1 MRLVRIWFE
10 KKGMIRYISHLDLMR
25 TVTRAVRR
33 SEVPLWYTEGFN
45 PHPYMTFS
53 LPLSLGTESECESM
67 DIKIEGDITNGEI
80 FEKLKAVM
88 PDGINVTAVTEPV
101 FDPKEIAYGEFTIDF
116 DGNFDRE
123 KAKEA
128 IDSLLSQNEIIIQK
142 LGKKGH
148 KKVMKEFDLKP
159 LIFEPEISDTENG
172 IRLFVRLPA
181 GSKTN
186 VNPSLL
192 AELIQKKVEDCACL
206 ITRKRLLTEDLKEF
220 Q

>member
-1 MRLVRIWFE
+1 MRLVRVWFE

-128 IDSLLSQNEIIIQK
+128 IDSLLSQDEIIIQK

-148 KKVMKEFDLKP
+148 KKVMKELDLKP
-159 LIFEPEISDTENG
+159 LIFEPVVSDTENG

-186 VNPSLL
+186 VNPSLV
-192 AELIQKKVEDCACL
+192 AELIQKEVEDCACL

>member
-25 TVTRAVRR
+25 TVTRAIRR
-33 SEVPLWYTEGFN
+33 SEIPLWYTEGFN

-53 LPLSLGTESECESM
+53 LPLSLGMESECESM
-67 DIKIEGDITNGEI
+67 DIKIEGDITDGEI
-80 FEKLKAVM
+80 FGKLQAVM
-88 PDGINVTAVTEPV
+88 PDGINVTAVTQPV
-101 FDPKEIAYGEFTIDF
+101 FDPKEIAYGEFTLDF

-128 IDSLLSQNEIIIQK
+128 ISGFLSKDEIIIQK

-148 KKVMKEFDLKP
+148 RKVMKELDLKP
-159 LIFEPEISDTENG
+159 LIFEPEVSDTESG
-172 IRLFVRLPA
+172 VKLFVRLPA

-186 VNPSLL
+186 VNPTLL
-192 AELIQKKVEDCACL
+192 ADPVLKEIPGASCL
-206 ITRKRLLTEDLKEF
+206 ITRKRLLTADLTEF
-220 Q
+220 K

>member
-1 MRLVRIWFE
+1 
-10 KKGMIRYISHLDLMR
+10 
-25 TVTRAVRR
+25 
-33 SEVPLWYTEGFN
+33 
-45 PHPYMTFS
+45 
-53 LPLSLGTESECESM
+53 M

-128 IDSLLSQNEIIIQK
+128 IDSLLSQDEIIIQK

-148 KKVMKEFDLKP
+148 KKVMKEIDLKP
-159 LIFEPEISDTENG
+159 LIFDPEITDTENG
-172 IRLFVRLPA
+172 VRLFVRLPA
-181 GSKTN
+181 GSKSN
-186 VNPSLL
+186 INPSLL
-192 AELIQKKVEDCACL
+192 ADLIGKEIPESVCL
-206 ITRKRLLTEDLKEF
+206 ITRKRLLTADLTEF
-220 Q
+220 K

>member
-25 TVTRAVRR
+25 TVTRAIRR
-33 SEVPLWYTEGFN
+33 SEIPLWYTEGFN

-67 DIKIEGDITNGEI
+67 DIKIEGDITDGEI
-80 FEKLKAVM
+80 LGKLQAVM
-88 PDGINVTAVTEPV
+88 PDGINVTAVTQPV
-101 FDPKEIAYGEFTIDF
+101 FDPKEIAYGEFTLDF

-128 IDSLLSQNEIIIQK
+128 INGILSKDEIVIQK

-148 KKVMKEFDLKP
+148 KKVMKELDLKP
-159 LIFEPEISDTENG
+159 LIFEPEVTDTESG
-172 IRLFVRLPA
+172 VKLFVRLPA

-192 AELIQKKVEDCACL
+192 ADLVLKEIPEASCL
-206 ITRKRLLTEDLKEF
+206 ITRKRLLTADLTEF
-220 Q
+220 K

>member
-33 SEVPLWYTEGFN
+33 SEIPLWYTEGFN

-67 DIKIEGDITNGEI
+67 DIKIEGNITDGEI

-101 FDPKEIAYGEFTIDF
+101 FDPKEIAYGEFTLDF
-116 DGNFDRE
+116 DGEFDRE
-123 KAKEA
+123 KTKEA
-128 IDSLLSQNEIIIQK
+128 IRNLLSQDEIIIRK
-142 LGKKGH
+142 PGKKGH
-148 KKVMKEFDLKP
+148 KKVMKELDLKP

-172 IRLFVRLPA
+172 VRLFVRLPA

-192 AELIQKKVEDCACL
+192 ADLIQKEAGSGVCL
-206 ITRKRLLTEDLKEF
+206 ITRKRLLKEDLTEF

>member
-1 MRLVRIWFE
+1 MRLVRVWFE

-128 IDSLLSQNEIIIQK
+128 IDSLLSQDEIIIQK

-148 KKVMKEFDLKP
+148 KKVMKELDLKP

-186 VNPSLL
+186 VNPSLV
-192 AELIQKKVEDCACL
+192 AELIQKEVEDCACL

>member
-25 TVTRAVRR
+25 TVTRAIRR
-33 SEVPLWYTEGFN
+33 SEIPLWYTEGFN

-53 LPLSLGTESECESM
+53 LPLSLGMESECESM
-67 DIKIEGDITNGEI
+67 DIKIEGDITDGEI
-80 FEKLKAVM
+80 LGKLQAVM
-88 PDGINVTAVTEPV
+88 PDGINVTAVTQPV
-101 FDPKEIAYGEFTIDF
+101 FDPKEIAYGEFTLDF
-116 DGNFDRE
+116 DGDFDRE

-128 IDSLLSQNEIIIQK
+128 ISGFLSKDEIIIQK

-148 KKVMKEFDLKP
+148 KKVMKELDLKP
-159 LIFEPEISDTENG
+159 LIFEPEVSDTESG
-172 IRLFVRLPA
+172 VKLFVRLPA

-192 AELIQKKVEDCACL
+192 ADPVLKEIPGASCL
-206 ITRKRLLTEDLKEF
+206 ITRKRLLTADLTEF
-220 Q
+220 K

>member
-33 SEVPLWYTEGFN
+33 SEIPLWYTEGFN

-67 DIKIEGDITNGEI
+67 DIKIEGDITDGEI

-88 PDGINVTAVTEPV
+88 PDGISVTAVTEPIC
-101 FDPKEIAYGEFTIDF
+101 DPKEIAYGEFTLDF
-116 DGNFDRE
+116 DGEIDRE
-123 KAKEA
+123 KTKEA
-128 IDSLLSQNEIIIQK
+128 IRTLLSQDEIIIRK

-148 KKVMKEFDLKP
+148 RKVMKELDLKP
-159 LIFEPEISDTENG
+159 LIFESEITDTENG
-172 IRLFVRLPA
+172 VRLFVRLPA

-192 AELIQKKVEDCACL
+192 ADLIQKEAGSGVCL
-206 ITRKRLLTEDLKEF
+206 ITRKRLLKEDLTEF

>member
-1 MRLVRIWFE
+1 MRLVRVWFE

-128 IDSLLSQNEIIIQK
+128 IDSLLSQDEIIIQK

-148 KKVMKEFDLKP
+148 KKVMKELDLKP
-159 LIFEPEISDTENG
+159 LIFEPVVSDTENG
-172 IRLFVRLPA
+172 VRLFVRLPA

>member
-1 MRLVRIWFE
+1 MRLVRVWFE

-101 FDPKEIAYGEFTIDF
+101 FDPTEIAYGEFTIDF

-128 IDSLLSQNEIIIQK
+128 IDSLLSQDEIIIQK

-148 KKVMKEFDLKP
+148 KKVMKELDLKP
-159 LIFEPEISDTENG
+159 LIFEPVVSDTENG

>member
-1 MRLVRIWFE
+1 
-10 KKGMIRYISHLDLMR
+10 
-25 TVTRAVRR
+25 
-33 SEVPLWYTEGFN
+33 
-45 PHPYMTFS
+45 
-53 LPLSLGTESECESM
+53 
-67 DIKIEGDITNGEI
+67 
-80 FEKLKAVM
+80 
-88 PDGINVTAVTEPV
+88 
-101 FDPKEIAYGEFTIDF
+101 
-116 DGNFDRE
+116 
-123 KAKEA
+123 
-128 IDSLLSQNEIIIQK
+128 
-142 LGKKGH
+142 
-148 KKVMKEFDLKP
+148 MKELDLKP